1 MAILL
6 YGLNHQSAPLDLRER
21 LVVSD
26 ADLPGV
32 LARLASVPGIDEAFL
47 LSTCNRTEALVC
59 GDPAAAP
66 GLGDFL
72 AAQGGGIGRA
82 ELERHAYLHVDQAA
96 VRHLFRVAASLDSMI
111 VGEPQI
117 LGQVKTAWALGRAA
131 GTVGAVLD
139 GLLQRTFSV
148 AKRVRSSTGIARAPV
163 SIAHAAADRAREIF
177 GDLAG
182 HHVAVVGAGK
192 MARLAAQHIAAGGV
206 GSLTVVNRS
215 WQGADELAREL
226 GGRAVSWDRLY
237 DVLEGADV
245 VIVSTAAPHHVIGL
259 EEAQRLGRARRG
271 RPIFLLDIAVPR
283 NVDPRVHAL
292 ENMYVYDLDD
302 LKAVAEAGLGERR
315 REAEQAEAIVDRE
328 TAAYLEW
335 VRSLEAAPTI
345 VDLRRR
351 LHELG
356 ETEMERFRGRLGP
369 LSEEQ
374 ARALDEFRTALLNK
388 ILHHPT
394 LLLKRAG
401 SRPEGGGLIALLREA
416 FGLDAPRAAGRE
428 TEAASG
434 ESQETSKE
442 EIGKQ
447 GTRA

>member
-6 YGLNHQSAPLDLRER
+6 YGLNQKSAPLALRER
-21 LVVSD
+21 LVVAD
-26 ADLPGV
+26 ADLPAV
-32 LARLASVPGIDEAFL
+32 LARLGAAAGIDEAFL
-47 LSTCNRTEALVC
+47 LSTCNRTEVLVC
-59 GDPAAAP
+59 GDPAAGP
-66 GLGDFL
+66 RLGDFL
-72 AAQGGGIGRA
+72 AAQGGGLDRG
-82 ELERHAYLHVDQAA
+82 ELERHAYLHVDEKA

-117 LGQVKTAWALGRAA
+117 LGQVKAAYALGRSA
-131 GTVGAVLD
+131 GTVRAILD

-148 AKRVRSSTGIARAPV
+148 AKRVRTTTGIARAPV

-182 HHVAVVGAGK
+182 HHVVVVGAGK
-192 MARLAAQHIAAGGV
+192 MARLAAQHVVSGGV

-226 GGRAVSWDRLY
+226 GGRAASWDRLFE
-237 DVLEGADV
+237 VLEGADI

-271 RPIFLLDIAVPR
+271 RPIFLLDIGVPR
-283 NVDPRVHAL
+283 NVDPRAHAL
-292 ENMYVYDLDD
+292 ENMYLYDLDD
-302 LKAVAEAGLGERR
+302 LRSVADAGLEERR
-315 REAEQAEAIVDRE
+315 REAEQAEAIVERE
-328 TAAYLEW
+328 TRAYLEW
-335 VRSLEAAPTI
+335 MRGLEAAPTI

-356 ETEMERFRGRLGP
+356 EAEMERFRGRLGP

-374 ARALDEFRTALLNK
+374 TRVLEEFRAALLNK

-394 LLLKRAG
+394 QLLKRAS
-401 SRPEGGGLIALLREA
+401 SRPEGGGLVALLREA
-416 FGLDAPRAAGRE
+416 FGLEPQHPAGQEGAASAEPHETAPEEVGKRE
-428 TEAASG
+428 T
-434 ESQETSKE
+434 
-442 EIGKQ
+442 
-447 GTRA
+447 RA

>member
-1 MAILL
+1 VAILL
-6 YGLNHQSAPLDLRER
+6 YGLNHRSAPLDLRER
-21 LVVSD
+21 LVVPDS
-26 ADLPGV
+26 DLPAV
-32 LARLASVPGIDEAFL
+32 LSRLGAMAGIDEAFL
-47 LSTCNRTEALVC
+47 LSTCNRTEVLVC
-59 GDPAAAP
+59 GDPAAGPRLA
-66 GLGDFL
+66 DFL
-72 AAQGGGIGRA
+72 AAQGGGIGR
-82 ELERHAYLHVDQAA
+82 EDLQRHAYLHVDEKA

-117 LGQVKTAWALGRAA
+117 LGQVKTAYGLGRAA
-131 GTVGAVLD
+131 GTVGAILE
-139 GLLQRTFSV
+139 GLLQRTFAV
-148 AKRVRSSTGIARAPV
+148 AKRVRTSTGIARAPV

-177 GDLAG
+177 GDLSG
-182 HHVAVVGAGK
+182 HHVVVVGAGK
-192 MARLAAQHIAAGGV
+192 MARLAAQHVAAGGV

-215 WQGADELAREL
+215 WQGAEELAREL
-226 GGRAVSWDRLY
+226 GGRAVSWDRLF

-302 LKAVAEAGLGERR
+302 LKSVAEAGLEERR
-315 REAEQAEAIVDRE
+315 REAERAEAIVERE

-351 LHELG
+351 LHEMG
-356 ETEMERFRGRLGP
+356 EAEMERFRGRLGP

-374 ARALDEFRTALLNK
+374 TRVLDEFRASLLNK

-401 SRPEGGGLIALLREA
+401 ARPEGGGLIALLREA
-416 FGLDAPRAAGRE
+416 FGLDAAPPAGKETDAAPGAAH
-428 TEAASG
+428 EAPP
-434 ESQETSKE
+434 E
-442 EIGKQ
+442 EIGKR